1 MAWIMTRRS
10 QDLERRRRR
19 DGEEEMRERDA
30 QVRVWVENVRQGREE
45 GGEEENRWRRRLW
58 VSE

>member
-19 DGEEEMRERDA
+19 DDEEEMRERDA
-30 QVRVWVENVRQGREE
+30 QVRVWVENVRQRREE
-45 GGEEENRWRRRLW
+45 GGEEENWRRRLW